1 MTYVFIPLGLIVVF
15 IFYILYLAFV
25 KKNLRANI
33 KTVLLPGLFFI
44 AMWSIIYYLL
54 LK

>member
-1 MTYVFIPLGLIVVF
+1 MTYPFIPLGLIVVF
-15 IFYILYLAFV
+15 TFYILYLAFV
-25 KKNLRANI
+25 KKNLRSKI

-44 AMWSIIYYLL
+44 AMWAIIYYMM